1 MSKRLTCAGALL
13 AAVVC
18 AAAAAAKPPDLP
30 VNLDDWFA
38 PAEAVSQGQDNY
50 FPAATPDPDPPLPLT
65 PNLEEGGFFIAPPG
79 FQYFWRDNP
88 SGPAKPT
95 GQELAAR
102 HLYQVGVKCLLK
114 GDLDMAANCF
124 EETHLLAPQ
133 AEIGRRATD
142 RLEEVARLKARTND
156 ASEAQDAPP
165 QETPARTE
173 PGKLSAAW
181 KLYRIGERCRRRG
194 ELDMAV
200 NCFHEVRLL
209 CPHHPLAELAAW
221 RTDTVRA
228 KRAAAEE
235 SDDDSTP
242 EAPHNREGEYRR
254 DGLRPVPPVGSP
266 DTTRTPPPNHNPWR
280 LEILEQ
286 SSAPGVRRP
295 QGKSGDK
302 ASAPVRLYVC
312 PPAQRLTLEEEPSAP
327 LGR

>member
-1 MSKRLTCAGALL
+1 
-13 AAVVC
+13 VVC

-50 FPAATPDPDPPLPLT
+50 YPSATVPDPDPPLPLT
-65 PNLEEGGFFIAPPG
+65 PNLGEGGFFIGDGG
-79 FQYFWRDNP
+79 FQYFYRDNP
-88 SGPAKPT
+88 LGAADQPKGPAKPT

-102 HLYQVGVKCLLK
+102 HLYRVGVKCLLK

-133 AEIGRRATD
+133 AQIGRRATD
-142 RLEEVARLKARTND
+142 RLEEVARLKARVND
-156 ASEAQDAPP
+156 ASEAQEAPP

-181 KLYRIGERCRRRG
+181 KLYQIGERCRRHG

-200 NCFHEVRLL
+200 NCFDEVRLL
-209 CPHHPLAELAAW
+209 CPHHPLAELAGW
-221 RTDTVRA
+221 RTDAVRA

-235 SDDDSTP
+235 SEDGSTP
-242 EAPHNREGEYRR
+242 EPPHNQEGEYRR

-266 DTTRTPPPNHNPWR
+266 DTSRTPPPNDSPWR

-286 SSAPGVRRP
+286 SSAPGVRPP
-295 QGKSGDK
+295 QSKSGGK
-302 ASAPVRLYVC
+302 VSAPVQLYVR
-312 PPAQRLTLEEEPSAP
+312 PAAQRLTLEEELPAP
-327 LGR
+327 FGR